1 MDYNLERWKIN
12 EKESVK
18 FVRKHKG
25 LALAIGAVFTPIF
38 HYLNQFI
45 SSYSQTTSNDYEFL
59 VIVFLC
65 ALISALLPI
74 WSMVASTL
82 AMEKITYL
90 DVNSPKIEENP

>member
-1 MDYNLERWKIN
+1 MQL
-12 EKESVK
+12 K
-18 FVRKHKG
+18 FNRRPS
-25 LALAIGAVFTPIF
+25 IG
-38 HYLNQFI
+38 
-45 SSYSQTTSNDYEFL
+45 SSIIKTLLKLFL

-90 DVNSPKIEENP
+90 DINSPKTEENP